1 MTVRVDIAASTLR
14 WAIQR
19 TGVTV
24 EELAQKSDF
33 RLVRQW
39 LEGEVSPTLRQAQH
53 LASLACIPFGY
64 LLLDDPTD
72 DQPDFPDFRT
82 VDSKKVTEF
91 SPELKETIYAC
102 ERRLGWYA
110 EFARAEGIEPPRFG
124 GEWTLRD
131 NPDDAVRALLPQLA
145 DAGWKPG
152 RAATGREN
160 VLELAEAIEHCGVLV
175 MRNSVLGN
183 NNHRKLDIDEF
194 RAFTLLDGA
203 YPLIFINGSDY
214 KVGQYFSLAHE
225 LGHVILA
232 AEGLTG
238 AMNDHHDVE
247 RWCNRF
253 AAALLLPQH
262 ALLQEWDRNP
272 DLKHITEWA
281 YDAYRVSA
289 DTALWSLVGQRRLG
303 KPQVQEFLRQR
314 PSNPT
319 PPIVS
324 GGGDFFVTLKSRLGG
339 RFLDTVTG
347 AYADGAISQEE
358 ASRQL
363 GIAKTATLKNAV
375 TRMQEVA

>member
-1 MTVRVDIAASTLR
+1 MAVRVDIAEPTLR
-14 WAIQR
+14 WALQR
-19 TGVTV
+19 TGSTV
-24 EELAQKSDF
+24 EELAQRSDF

-39 LEGEVSPTLRQAQH
+39 LEGKVSPTLRQAEH

-64 LLLDDPTD
+64 LLLDGPTD

-91 SPELKETIYAC
+91 SPALKETIYTC
-102 ERRLGWYA
+102 ERRLSWYA
-110 EFARAEGIEPPRFG
+110 EFARAEGIDPPNFG
-124 GEWTLRD
+124 GAWTLRD
-131 NPDDAVRALLPQLA
+131 SPDDAVCALLPQLA
-145 DAGWKPG
+145 DAGWRPG
-152 RAATGREN
+152 KAPTGREN
-160 VLELAEAIEHCGVLV
+160 VLELADAIEHCGVLV

-194 RAFTLLDGA
+194 RAFTLFDGP
-203 YPLIFINGSDY
+203 YPLIFVNGSDY

-225 LGHVILA
+225 LGHVLLA

-272 DLKHITEWA
+272 DLKRITEWA

-289 DTALWSLVGQRRLG
+289 DTALWSLVGQCRLG

-347 AYADGAISQEE
+347 AYVDGAISEEE

-363 GIAKTATLKNAV
+363 GIAKTETLKNTV
-375 TRMQEVA
+375 TRAQGVA